1 MVKGMDMPVLSC
13 QMSSAIMF
21 SALNSKVAAEN
32 LPTSLLWNAST
43 VSHQI
48 IQWANKSKSKNNG
61 QTLILIIHL
70 VFKKAT
76 DEATWSEMY
85 MKLYQ
90 KMQEKISS
98 NIQDN
103 NLKNMGGKFITG
115 GALFWKYLLNW
126 CQEDFEHGWSAKE
139 SATAAKASED
149 QAVKE
154 AFEPK
159 GQKDEGEVAL
169 YSEEYY
175 AVEKAKQQGLGL
187 VKFISELFKLQM
199 LMEHI
204 MHECIQKLP
213 LYTRS

>member
-1 MVKGMDMPVLSC
+1 MEC
-13 QMSSAIMF
+13 F
-21 SALNSKVAAEN
+21 NSI
-32 LPTSLLWNAST
+32 SD
-43 VSHQI
+43 QI
-48 IQWANKSKSKNNG
+48 IQWANKSENENNG
-61 QTLILIIHL
+61 QTLILVICL

-85 MKLYQ
+85 VKLYQ

-98 NIQDN
+98 NIQDD

-115 GALFWKYLLNW
+115 GALFWKYLLNQ
-126 CQEDFEHGWSAKE
+126 CQEDFEHGWSTKE
-139 SATAAKASED
+139 SAAAAAKASED

-175 AVEKAKQQGLGL
+175 AVEKAK
-187 VKFISELFKLQM
+187 
-199 LMEHI
+199 
-204 MHECIQKLP
+204 
-213 LYTRS
+213 